1 MGGEEIDEGANDVC
15 LAVVEGDE
23 VAGVNRRA
31 VAAQFAVGVATF
43 ETLFISIVLR
53 FEFKVIPR
61 RIFYRHLFWIC
72 SSQFKQL
79 NIYKARRKVDRGN
92 NLR

>member
-1 MGGEEIDEGANDVC
+1 MPTSGEEIDEGANDVC

-31 VAAQFAVGVATF
+31 VAAQFAVGVAIF

-53 FEFKVIPR
+53 IDFKVILRP
-61 RIFYRHLFWIC
+61 IIYRHVFSIC

-79 NIYKARRKVDRGN
+79 HI
-92 NLR
+92 